1 VCRWRHACSR
11 PGDRPRNRRTPR
23 EGRHPRARSTAR
35 KIRRLAGP
43 SGSSPESLNPE
54 ACSSASA
61 NRSSAASFSTR
72 RRSFRISCRSSGSV
86 RVRQFQ
92 SDHDPGRRAE
102 PSTRR
107 RARDPEI
114 GGDGQVPGAS
124 DEIPEPVVIAL
135 LRAGRGRHPD
145 DGRPI
150 ADTAQLLQDDA
161 GRHSPRRELA
171 RENKKCRWRQLR
183 GRPR

>member
-1 VCRWRHACSR
+1 V
-11 PGDRPRNRRTPR
+11 
-23 EGRHPRARSTAR
+23 RAPTGAAPPASQRVAELPDLLPEF
-35 KIRRLAGP
+35 RL
-43 SGSSPESLNPE
+43 SE
-54 ACSSASA
+54 
-61 NRSSAASFSTR
+61 
-72 RRSFRISCRSSGSV
+72 
-86 RVRQFQ
+86 VRQFQ

-124 DEIPEPVVIAL
+124 DEIPEPVIVAL

-161 GRHSPRRELA
+161 GRRSVRRELA
-171 RENKKCRWRQLR
+171 HENTKCRWRQLGWTASSPR
-183 GRPR
+183 GIVCRPATPAEMRPNRTEIWRRRHRHRARD